1 VGLFQTGFMQLA
13 VTVMHH
19 DHSYVERR
27 GGHVLYSF
35 MRHAPSRAAYRRAAI
50 VRAHDRWQAATT
62 DGTGLPLLG
71 GIGLLVLQ
79 RAFLAAEDLGRLIVG
94 LDGEPSWA
102 RLTTARLPALDQ
114 TFVRVLTNPD
124 RALQPFCLPSPQQ
137 LLDERLDSATRD
149 GAERLAQLAAER
161 WLRQLQTV
169 AHFWGSARPIA
180 KATMHGFPILAG
192 SLVTGPPPAGALTDG
207 LRVPSREP
215 WVLALNSE
223 QDVEKRRVAT
233 TSTPL
238 PVDEAAVSHALRAGK
253 AAVRLAVALCA
264 AQASSIERGCAVT
277 IPLDLLH
284 RLPVEQRAA
293 LEHAQAEQARE
304 RSTDA

>member
-1 VGLFQTGFMQLA
+1 M
-13 VTVMHH
+13 
-19 DHSYVERR
+19 
-27 GGHVLYSF
+27 
-35 MRHAPSRAAYRRAAI
+35 
-50 VRAHDRWQAATT
+50 
-62 DGTGLPLLG
+62 DGAGLPLLG

-94 LDGEPSWA
+94 LDGEPSWE
-102 RLTTARLPALDQ
+102 RLTTARLPALDEA
-114 TFVRVLTNPD
+114 FARVLANPH
-124 RALQPFCLPSPQQ
+124 RALQPFCLPSSQQ
-137 LLDERLDSATRD
+137 LLDEGLDSVTRD

-169 AHFWGSARPIA
+169 ARFWNSARPIA

-192 SLVTGPPPAGALTDG
+192 SLVTGPPPAGALTNG

-223 QDVEKRRVAT
+223 QDVEKRQVAT

-238 PVDEAAVSHALRAGK
+238 PVDETEVSHALRAGK
-253 AAVRLAVALCA
+253 AAVRLVVALCA

-284 RLPVEQRAA
+284 RLPAEQRAA

>member
-1 VGLFQTGFMQLA
+1 MQLA
-13 VTVMHH
+13 VMVMHH

-50 VRAHDRWQAATT
+50 VRAHDRWKAATT
-62 DGTGLPLLG
+62 DGTRLPLLG

-79 RAFLAAEDLGRLIVG
+79 RAFLAAEDLGRLLVG
-94 LDGEPSWA
+94 LDGEPSWE

-114 TFVRVLTNPD
+114 TFVRTLANPD
-124 RALQPFCLPSPQQ
+124 RVLQPFCLPSSQQ
-137 LLDERLDSATRD
+137 LLDESLDGPTRD

-161 WLRQLQTV
+161 WLRQLRTV

-180 KATMHGFPILAG
+180 KATMHGFPMLAG

-207 LRVPSREP
+207 LRAPSREP
-215 WVLALNSE
+215 WVLVLNSK
-223 QDVEKRRVAT
+223 QDAENRQVET

-238 PVDEAAVSHALRAGK
+238 SIDETVVSHALRAGK
-253 AAVRLAVALCA
+253 AAVRLSVALCA

-284 RLPVEQRAA
+284 RLPADQRAA
-293 LEHAQAEQARE
+293 LEQAQAKQARE
-304 RSTDA
+304 RGTDA